1 MAPREM
7 IVTMTKNRMDKLNQ
21 FGGGPIPIRVKG
33 AGKSREFTAVMMPK
47 GSGGMLSAAGMQGGM
62 LSAAGQQHGG
72 KTNWLNVAKKASMVA
87 SPLAMLGGPQM
98 LPVSAGLAA
107 FAGSGKKKKAG
118 VSKKQG
124 KKIKKGVDLAAQISS
139 IIAESQGYN
148 KEADAIQRVGKVV
161 ANRGGGKKTKKV
173 KNTIGDLSQ
182 IAALLGQTSGYMTPE
197 QAALTQG
204 IGSLIQ
210 GSGPQDLTG
219 DVFHPPQ
226 AVLPPRPRGARPKI
240 AAEGGTHTKKKPR
253 FAVA

>member
-1 MAPREM
+1 M

-33 AGKSREFTAVMMPK
+33 AGKSGEFTAVMMPK
-47 GSGGMLSAAGMQGGM
+47 NSGGMLSAAGMNGGM
-62 LSAAGQQHGG
+62 LSAAGQQHGGKTNWLNVISPRGNISQYGG

-124 KKIKKGVDLAAQISS
+124 KKIKKGVGLAAQISS

-148 KEADAIQRVGKVV
+148 KEADAIQR
-161 ANRGGGKKTKKV
+161 AGKKLLQ
-173 KNTIGDLSQ
+173 IG
-182 IAALLGQTSGYMTPE
+182 
-197 QAALTQG
+197 
-204 IGSLIQ
+204 
-210 GSGPQDLTG
+210 
-219 DVFHPPQ
+219 V
-226 AVLPPRPRGARPKI
+226 AVRKLRR
-240 AAEGGTHTKKKPR
+240 
-253 FAVA
+253 

>member
-33 AGKSREFTAVMMPK
+33 AGKSGDFTAVMMPK
-47 GSGGMLSAAGMQGGM
+47 NSGGMLSAAGMNGGM
-62 LSAAGQQHGG
+62 LSAAGQQHGGKTNWLNVISPRGNISQYGG

-124 KKIKKGVDLAAQISS
+124 KKIKKGVGLAAQISS

-148 KEADAIQRVGKVV
+148 KEADAIQR
-161 ANRGGGKKTKKV
+161 AGKKLLQ
-173 KNTIGDLSQ
+173 IG
-182 IAALLGQTSGYMTPE
+182 
-197 QAALTQG
+197 
-204 IGSLIQ
+204 
-210 GSGPQDLTG
+210 
-219 DVFHPPQ
+219 V
-226 AVLPPRPRGARPKI
+226 AVRKLRR
-240 AAEGGTHTKKKPR
+240 
-253 FAVA
+253 